1 LAGFGGPA
9 NVTMN
14 CVSFFIDA
22 GFAYQ
27 EIAENIDDLFSRIG
41 PVMERA
47 EVYIKDR
54 EIIGPEMEL
63 MTHRMLMAVVKT
75 CQHCIGLLRPPH
87 SKRAKTKQFLKTA
100 LFHSDGD
107 VQKQIGILITLQ
119 EQETKMAS
127 AVTVTTTKKTAV
139 AVKNVGADVKSVATG
154 LGILRES
161 QKKNDEAKAED
172 RIKQQFK
179 KKLGVEDNDLKLH
192 QSKYRARRERL
203 KLDTC
208 AWLKDD
214 SQYVQWS
221 DPEKTSVPVILLSGE
236 EGTGKSYVL
245 TSIMQDLEKRYP
257 QSRDDST
264 RISVAYFDC
273 NRNAQSGQKSQK
285 GDRSAKAAPSVKE
298 MLRTWACQ
306 IMENDTFYRKDV
318 YKVLDKADLDQLED
332 FLQKLFLDQLP
343 KEAAFFLL
351 LDETHEMDEDGC
363 SELSALLEQLSRTS
377 RDLSSLRIIMTT
389 KPTLQRELESHAPSS
404 VATIKLEERNKS
416 DIRNYVQTKAN
427 TLACFRATSTEKQE
441 LKTWVISELPAAVN
455 GNFLL
460 AERKLQE
467 INKCQDA
474 SSVRQIIE
482 EIKKEGANLF
492 DTIEKEVSVCNKI
505 FSTMQVRIVN
515 ALLLWVI
522 YAAWELQVYELES
535 ILFVQEQH
543 KAFQPMAK
551 EIRENYST
559 FFELGGSEDD
569 EGATVNI
576 KSSAYAEYFKDASK
590 QRKSP
595 DSSTNQAL
603 SKGQVQVVQHFVE
616 KLCEKELYDKLG
628 LAEFFDQKL
637 KKSDVSIAVDC
648 DNAQARITLCCLRS
662 LAADLGEEAKSLQ
675 TYARVNLTSH
685 LKQVDLDLVDPMI
698 KAEIGPLLA
707 KMFKDE
713 AVVQSINRYAWSS
726 WAYND
731 VGLSEVSRLLK
742 SSAVIKNIV
751 RDDKDGE
758 AWINRVRAKNS
769 ELELLRAQKP
779 AMAKAW
785 LKGESTWDMKNCFM
799 WWFGYYNKVC
809 PSWHWTCEEQRSAT
823 GPCAIH
829 HETEH
834 YYALMSMLPLYPD

>member
-1 LAGFGGPA
+1 MSTSTFDLQAEWGEACREFIRATESDLNVESPTAEQITAKLDQLNEAKEAESSSKVGKAKRAVGNTLRAVQTIGNLLTQGAQLAGFGGPA

-264 RISVAYFDC
+264 RISILIVIETPNLA
-273 NRNAQSGQKSQK
+273 RK
-285 GDRSAKAAPSVKE
+285 VK
-298 MLRTWACQ
+298 R
-306 IMENDTFYRKDV
+306 
-318 YKVLDKADLDQLED
+318 
-332 FLQKLFLDQLP
+332 
-343 KEAAFFLL
+343 
-351 LDETHEMDEDGC
+351 G
-363 SELSALLEQLSRTS
+363 
-377 RDLSSLRIIMTT
+377 
-389 KPTLQRELESHAPSS
+389 
-404 VATIKLEERNKS
+404 
-416 DIRNYVQTKAN
+416 
-427 TLACFRATSTEKQE
+427 TE
-441 LKTWVISELPAAVN
+441 V
-455 GNFLL
+455 
-460 AERKLQE
+460 RKL
-467 INKCQDA
+467 
-474 SSVRQIIE
+474 
-482 EIKKEGANLF
+482 
-492 DTIEKEVSVCNKI
+492 
-505 FSTMQVRIVN
+505 
-515 ALLLWVI
+515 
-522 YAAWELQVYELES
+522 
-535 ILFVQEQH
+535 
-543 KAFQPMAK
+543 
-551 EIRENYST
+551 
-559 FFELGGSEDD
+559 
-569 EGATVNI
+569 
-576 KSSAYAEYFKDASK
+576 
-590 QRKSP
+590 
-595 DSSTNQAL
+595 
-603 SKGQVQVVQHFVE
+603 
-616 KLCEKELYDKLG
+616 
-628 LAEFFDQKL
+628 
-637 KKSDVSIAVDC
+637 
-648 DNAQARITLCCLRS
+648 
-662 LAADLGEEAKSLQ
+662 
-675 TYARVNLTSH
+675 
-685 LKQVDLDLVDPMI
+685 
-698 KAEIGPLLA
+698 
-707 KMFKDE
+707 
-713 AVVQSINRYAWSS
+713 
-726 WAYND
+726 
-731 VGLSEVSRLLK
+731 
-742 SSAVIKNIV
+742 
-751 RDDKDGE
+751 
-758 AWINRVRAKNS
+758 
-769 ELELLRAQKP
+769 
-779 AMAKAW
+779 
-785 LKGESTWDMKNCFM
+785 
-799 WWFGYYNKVC
+799 
-809 PSWHWTCEEQRSAT
+809 
-823 GPCAIH
+823 
-829 HETEH
+829 
-834 YYALMSMLPLYPD
+834 LPP